1 MTVGTGRLGGGA
13 ILLGPPGLTMG
24 PCILIGGWAVGAAA
38 RTVAVIN
45 RGWVGV
51 EKFEAEAADL
61 IPPALPAEDLAAGP
75 GS

>member
-1 MTVGTGRLGGGA
+1 
-13 ILLGPPGLTMG
+13 MG

-61 IPPALPAEDLAAGP
+61 IPPALPGENLAAGP